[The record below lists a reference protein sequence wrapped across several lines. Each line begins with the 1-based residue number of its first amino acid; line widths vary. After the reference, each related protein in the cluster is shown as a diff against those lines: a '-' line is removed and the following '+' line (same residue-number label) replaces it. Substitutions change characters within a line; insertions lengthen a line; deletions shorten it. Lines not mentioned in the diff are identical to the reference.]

1 MSNIA
6 DKIEP
11 ILIEIADT
19 LLDRAVFND
28 EFPGLIDPH
37 SYSREATKA
46 VLYIFFDMMMTKSYE
61 KYRRDG
67 ITLDE
72 GANRAEQVGNELRE
86 LIKRHT
92 DIDTHDLYK
101 EDK

>member
-11 ILIEIADT
+11 ILIEIADA

-46 VLYIFFDMMMTKSYE
+46 VLYIFLSH
-61 KYRRDG
+61 
-67 ITLDE
+67 IH
-72 GANRAEQVGNELRE
+72 N
-86 LIKRHT
+86 
-92 DIDTHDLYK
+92 
-101 EDK
+101 